1 MTYRMLRG
9 NSAFRVAW
17 TKAESHM
24 KAEQRKRPAVD
35 LDRSVVARYTH
46 RESLFRRRI
55 EAGDWPVAEQMPTVD
70 DLAAE
75 CGVARATI
83 RKALDMMEEEGLIER
98 YRAKGTF
105 VRQRP
110 RQQLWCEVATDWSGL
125 LAARDDAVIEVLS
138 DDRGTQPPD
147 VPHPIGILAPSYR
160 RLTRRHAR
168 HGAPFLLARLYLD
181 ERFSARVSK
190 KDLQSKTAL
199 KLVAD
204 IPGLKIKD
212 ARQTLTIGTADVE
225 TSSRLDISLNAPVA
239 IVQRS
244 VVDYSGCLVFIGE
257 GLYRGD
263 MVRIDMKLR

>member
-1 MTYRMLRG
+1 MSTAR
-9 NSAFRVAW
+9 
-17 TKAESHM
+17 
-24 KAEQRKRPAVD
+24 RKPSVD
-35 LDRSVVARYTH
+35 LDRSAVSRYLQLA
-46 RESLFRRRI
+46 SLFRRRI
-55 EAGDWPVAEQMPTVD
+55 EVGDWPMDQQTPTVD

-75 CGVARATI
+75 CGVARATV
-83 RKALDMMEEEGLIER
+83 RKSLDMLEDEGLIER

-138 DDRGTQPPD
+138 DERGIQPPH
-147 VPHPIGILAPSYR
+147 VPHSIGNLAPSYR

-168 HGAPFLLARLYLD
+168 HGAPFLLARLYID
-181 ERFSARVSK
+181 ERLSARISK
-190 KDLQSKTAL
+190 KDLRSKTAL
-199 KLVAD
+199 KLIAD

-225 TSSRLDISLNAPVA
+225 TSARLDMPVNSPIG
-239 IVQRS
+239 IVYRS
-244 VVDYSGCLVFIGE
+244 VMDHSGRLVFIGE

-263 MVRIDMKLR
+263 MIRIDMKLK

>member
-1 MTYRMLRG
+1 
-9 NSAFRVAW
+9 
-17 TKAESHM
+17 M
-24 KAEQRKRPAVD
+24 KSVQRKHSVD
-35 LDRSVVARYTH
+35 LDRSAVARYIQLAG
-46 RESLFRRRI
+46 LFRRRI
-55 EAGDWPVAEQMPTVD
+55 DAGDWAIGQQAPTVD
-70 DLAAE
+70 DLTNE
-75 CGVARATI
+75 CGVARATV
-83 RKALDMMEEEGLIER
+83 RKALDMLEDEGLIER

-138 DDRGTQPPD
+138 DKRGTQPPD
-147 VPHPIGILAPSYR
+147 VPHPIGTLAPSYR

-168 HGAPFLLARLYLD
+168 HGAPFLLARLYID
-181 ERFSARVSK
+181 ERLSARVSK

-199 KLVAD
+199 KLIAD

-225 TSSRLDISLNAPVA
+225 TSERLDVPLNAPIG
-239 IVQRS
+239 IVKRS
-244 VVDYSGCLVFIGE
+244 VADRSGCLVFIGE

-263 MVRIDMKLR
+263 MIRIDMKLK